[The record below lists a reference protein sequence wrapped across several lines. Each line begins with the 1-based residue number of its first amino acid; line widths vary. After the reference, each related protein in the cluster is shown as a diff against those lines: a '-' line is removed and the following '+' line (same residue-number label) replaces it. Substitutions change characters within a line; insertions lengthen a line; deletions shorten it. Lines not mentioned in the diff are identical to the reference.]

1 MQKGFRSKEDMYPI
15 VEGFSSSGKTHKE
28 YCKSL
33 GLKYGTY
40 KYWCRKYK
48 AENKRVVKKSKSS
61 TSGFIDLKVSV
72 PSVVSNSL
80 EIVYPN
86 GVRLEFSAVL
96 DDSGMEMLKKLVLCL
111 D

>member
-1 MQKGFRSKEDMYPI
+1 MYPVVKGFST
-15 VEGFSSSGKTHKE
+15 SGLTHKE

-48 AENKRVVKKSKSS
+48 AEKKIPTKKGKKA
-61 TSGFIDLKVSV
+61 TSEFIDLKVSV
-72 PSVVSNSL
+72 PPVVSDSL

-86 GVRLEFSAVL
+86 GVRLQLSTPL
-96 DDSGMEMLKKLVLCL
+96 DGTGISTLSKLLSCL